1 MDEPIKYEIRG
12 NNNFQTR
19 AQAARASTSLYF
31 FVAKN
36 IQFNI
41 IISFAY
47 CMHHRGPMGVNVYIF
62 CCASTK
68 IDIQLLVFGLS
79 VAFNI
84 IKDGEVAK

>member
-1 MDEPIKYEIRG
+1 
-12 NNNFQTR
+12 
-19 AQAARASTSLYF
+19 
-31 FVAKN
+31 
-36 IQFNI
+36 
-41 IISFAY
+41 
-47 CMHHRGPMGVNVYIF
+47 MHHRGPMGVNVYIF